1 LPAAL
6 SPLITTQCA
15 ATASHAVCVH
25 LISAIDVRRCSDE
38 FELTAFFQQVQCGF
52 DLRLLS

>member
-1 LPAAL
+1 
-6 SPLITTQCA
+6 
-15 ATASHAVCVH
+15 VCVH
-25 LISAIDVRRCSDE
+25 LISAIGVRRCSDE